1 VKPGLMKKQHIL
13 DEIKRTATE
22 NGGRALGRLRFETAT
37 GIREHDW
44 RGVFWARWNDA
55 VAEAGLAPNA
65 LVAAHDEDH
74 LLQKVAGLALEQG
87 RFPVS
92 SEMRLK
98 RRTDPTFPND
108 KAIFDRFGGKAELA
122 RKVMEYSAAR
132 PELAAVV
139 ALCVPLIPTDAAE
152 ETDNEEFETGYVYL
166 ALMKVGREKR
176 YKIGKANLVEQRA
189 RQVAVNLPEDIEL
202 IHAISTDDAYGIE
215 AYWHKRFAEKRR
227 GGEWFDLAAD
237 DVRAFKRRR
246 FM

>member
-1 VKPGLMKKQHIL
+1 MTKQHIL
-13 DEIKRTATE
+13 DEIKRTAAK

-55 VAEAGLAPNA
+55 VSEAGFAPNA
-65 LVAAHDEDH
+65 LVAAYGEDH
-74 LLQKVAGLALEQG
+74 LLGNVAALALELG

-108 KAIFDRFGGKAELA
+108 KAIFDRFGGKAELV
-122 RKVMEYSAAR
+122 RKVMAYSAAR
-132 PELAAVV
+132 PELNRVV
-139 ALCVPLIPTDAAE
+139 EICRPLIAREENEQIAE
-152 ETDNEEFETGYVYL
+152 SDDELETGYVYL

-176 YKIGKANLVEQRA
+176 YKIGKADIVGRRT
-189 RQVAVNLPEDIEL
+189 RQVAVNLPEDLEL
-202 IHAISTDDAYGIE
+202 VHAISTDDAYGIE
-215 AYWHKRFAEKRR
+215 AYWHRRFAEKRR
-227 GGEWFDLAAD
+227 GGEWFQLAAD
-237 DVRAFKRRR
+237 DVRAFKRRK